1 MIFEKVRDII
11 VDQLGVDAEE
21 VKLETKLIDDLGVD
35 SLEIFEVVMSLEE
48 EFGLEIPNEDVE
60 NIKSVQ
66 EIVKYIE
73 AKQN

>member
-1 MIFEKVRDII
+1 MLFEKVRDII

-21 VKLETKLIDDLGVD
+21 VKMETKLIEDLGVD

-48 EFGLEIPNEDVE
+48 EFELEIPNEDVE
-60 NIKSVQ
+60 NIKSVE
-66 EIVKYIE
+66 EIVKYIQ